1 LEFKKEETGLRLE
14 ESIVDNRNELKRI
27 KLEVRD
33 LTEKCNTAKRS
44 LDAVK
49 GELDKKREKN
59 KSPDRGLKGG
69 IEEDEIL
76 EEDEGPAEII
86 DEEELNLLYRM
97 KDLKKQYKNAYN
109 LLKSSKSEVN

>member
-1 LEFKKEETGLRLE
+1 ME
-14 ESIVDNRNELKRI
+14 
-27 KLEVRD
+27 
-33 LTEKCNTAKRS
+33 
-44 LDAVK
+44 
-49 GELDKKREKN
+49 KREKN

-86 DEEELNLLYRM
+86 DEEELNLLYKM